1 MTRTIMNDKGYI
13 EIQITQ
19 NDYCT
24 LNFADGISM
33 KLNIGDKIVIE
44 DNILKKENDKS
55 ILWDEESQRIIRT
68 HPNRW
73 FQSSNK
79 CFILI
84 NEKLFH
90 DNYIE
95 LRGIVIQPDG
105 KSYSKPEKCLEKEDF
120 PPKNMKELYAELN
133 EEARKAKYIKYSP
146 DKLVRGQFGK
156 IMYGKENLVEC
167 VLLSDRHL
175 DREPLEGYFYLLI
188 TPTLSCGGFWKET
201 GERSESCKVIEME
214 DIDETT
220 ALERYNQFINVW
232 KE

>member
-1 MTRTIMNDKGYI
+1 MNDKGYI

-44 DNILKKENDKS
+44 DDSFKKESDKS

-79 CFILI
+79 CCILI

-105 KSYSKPEKCLEKEDF
+105 KFYSKPEKCLEKEDF
-120 PPKNMKELYAELN
+120 PPENMKELYAELN

-156 IMYGKENLVEC
+156 FGKLGSAYPIEY
-167 VLLSDRHL
+167 VLLSDRML
-175 DREPLEGYFYLLI
+175 DREPLEGYAYLLKE
-188 TPTLSCGGFWKET
+188 TALSCSAFWRET
-201 GERSESCKVIEME
+201 GERNESYKVLEME
-214 DIDETT
+214 DIDEAK
-220 ALERYNQFINVW
+220 ALERYNKFLSVW

>member
-1 MTRTIMNDKGYI
+1 MNDKGYI
-13 EIQITQ
+13 EIQITP

-24 LNFADGISM
+24 LNFVDGISM
-33 KLNIGDKIVIE
+33 KLNVGDKIVVERGNINNESINSTLWSE
-44 DNILKKENDKS
+44 DSL
-55 ILWDEESQRIIRT
+55 RIIRRQP
-68 HPNRW
+68 HRW
-73 FQSSNK
+73 FPQNSNN

-84 NEKLFH
+84 VEKIFH
-90 DNYIE
+90 NNYIE
-95 LRGIVIQPDG
+95 LHGIVIQPDG
-105 KSYSKPEKCLEKEDF
+105 KFYSKPEICLEKEDF
-120 PPKNMKELYAELN
+120 PPENMKELYAELN

-156 IMYGKENLVEC
+156 IMYGKENLVEY

-175 DREPLEGYFYLLI
+175 DREPIEGYFYLLI